1 MNCLINIRE
10 VLSFTKF
17 LKSMEYHYLCT
28 LKDKIIMFRYIF
40 VLIFLSASFTA
51 TGQTMTEKDYI
62 RSGNKHYADSLF
74 EKAEVDYRKALDLNP
89 SSTDALYNLG
99 NALFCQTEK
108 TPAKAGEALSQY
120 TTAAKFETDKERLAH
135 IYHNIGVLM
144 YAAQRYGES
153 VAAYKESLRNN
164 PTDHETRYN
173 LAMAMHMNKQQSQEE
188 QQNQE
193 QQQEEQQQQQE
204 QEQQQQ
210 EQQNQEQQQQEQNQ
224 EQQQQNQ
231 EQQNQSQQQQEQQ
244 TQQSKEEI
252 SKENAEQILNAL
264 MQDEKK
270 LQEKQ
275 QKKMQQQQGKTLEK
289 DW

>member
-1 MNCLINIRE
+1 MHRNIFISILLW
-10 VLSFTKF
+10 VG
-17 LKSMEYHYLCT
+17 
-28 LKDKIIMFRYIF
+28 I
-40 VLIFLSASFTA
+40 TA
-51 TGQTMTEKDYI
+51 TAQTMTEKDYI

-89 SSTDALYNLG
+89 SSADALYNLG
-99 NALFCQTEK
+99 NALFNQTEQ

-120 TTAAKFETDKERLAH
+120 TTAAKLETDKARLAQ

-173 LAMAMHMNKQQSQEE
+173 LAMAMHMNKQQTQEE
-188 QQNQE
+188 QQDQEQEQQKQEEQQEQEQQEQQE
-193 QQQEEQQQQQE
+193 QQQQD

-210 EQQNQEQQQQEQNQ
+210 EQQEQQEL
-224 EQQQQNQ
+224 
-231 EQQNQSQQQQEQQ
+231 QQQEQQ
-244 TQQSKEEI
+244 NKEEI

-264 MQDEKK
+264 MQDEKE

-275 QKKMQQQQGKTLEK
+275 QMKLQQQQGKTLEK

>member
-1 MNCLINIRE
+1 
-10 VLSFTKF
+10 
-17 LKSMEYHYLCT
+17 
-28 LKDKIIMFRYIF
+28 MFRKLIIS
-40 VLIFLSASFTA
+40 IFLGAGLTASA
-51 TGQTMTEKDYI
+51 QTMTEKDHI

-99 NALFCQTEK
+99 NALFNQAEQ

-120 TTAAKFETDKERLAH
+120 TTAAKLETDKARLAN

-144 YAAQRYGES
+144 YAAQKYGES

-173 LAMAMHMNKQQSQEE
+173 LAMAMHMNKQQSQEN

-193 QQQEEQQQQQE
+193 QQQEEQQQQQQE
-204 QEQQQQ
+204 QQQEQQQNQEQQQQ
-210 EQQNQEQQQQEQNQ
+210 EQQNQQQQQNQDQQKQEQQQQEQQ
-224 EQQQQNQ
+224 A
-231 EQQNQSQQQQEQQ
+231 
-244 TQQSKEEI
+244 QQSKEEI

-264 MQDEKK
+264 MQDEKE